1 MFRVTKVGAIA
12 GCYVTDGIVQR
23 DALIRVTRADVVVE
37 NDRKLEQ
44 LKRVKDDAKEVRA
57 GMECGM
63 KIVGYDDIKEGDI
76 LECYKNVEVKRT
88 L

>member
-1 MFRVTKVGAIA
+1 
-12 GCYVTDGIVQR
+12 
-23 DALIRVTRADVVVE
+23 VVVE

-44 LKRVKDDAKEVRA
+44 LKRFKDDAKEVRA

-76 LECYKNVEVKRT
+76 IECYRNVEVKRT